1 MTDPKN
7 HLSSSVI
14 CHYKMVSR
22 RRQPDKCDPFI

>member
-22 RRQPDKCDPFI
+22 RR